1 MIWHWANGW
10 LWISA
15 GLVVALIE
23 LLLPGYLF
31 IGTALALV
39 AMGGLLLAGL
49 WPGGLAGAL
58 VVTGLLSIAAWVLLR
73 RLMGVQRDQVR
84 IWDRDIND

>member
-49 WPGGLAGAL
+49 WTGGLAGAL
-58 VVTGLLSIAAWVLLR
+58 VVTGLLSIIAWVLLR